1 MDSDPEE
8 NASGPRIDVR
18 NLPESVSHLWEAMLR
33 QNPSWD
39 LSKWLDERASEE
51 LELLESHLGRER
63 LRTEQRLH
71 RIENLSKQMKRRR
84 ENSRLAHTKDP
95 NQKNLFDVYN
105 LSDNE
110 KPKVSGDEIETEPLI
125 DLGSLSADDDPLL
138 AYVSQKI
145 LMAIE
150 DSNLLGEGLHFD
162 EILRLLQSPVITS
175 DDIDESISWLLQKRE
190 IVEIERDFF
199 IIDG

>member
-39 LSKWLDERASEE
+39 LFKWLDERASEE

-110 KPKVSGDEIETEPLI
+110 KPKLSGDEIETEPLI

-190 IVEIERDFF
+190 IVEIERDVF

>member
-1 MDSDPEE
+1 MDNDPEE

-39 LSKWLDERASEE
+39 LSKWIDERASEE
-51 LELLESHLGRER
+51 LELLQSHLGRER

-71 RIENLSKQMKRRR
+71 RIENLSKQMKRRSER
-84 ENSRLAHTKDP
+84 SRFAHIRDP
-95 NQKNLFDVYN
+95 NQKNLCDVYS
-105 LSDNE
+105 LSDDE

-125 DLGSLSADDDPLL
+125 DLGNLSTDDDPLL
-138 AYVSQKI
+138 AYISQKI

-150 DSNLLGEGLHFD
+150 DSNIPEEGLHLD
-162 EILRLLQSPVITS
+162 DILRLLQSPVITS
-175 DDIDESISWLLQKRE
+175 DDIDESISWLLQRRM
-190 IVEIERDFF
+190 IVEIERDVF
-199 IIDG
+199 IVDE

>member
-1 MDSDPEE
+1 MDNDPEE

-84 ENSRLAHTKDP
+84 ENSRLTPTKDP
-95 NQKNLFDVYN
+95 NQKNLFDVYS
-105 LSDNE
+105 LSHNE
-110 KPKVSGDEIETEPLI
+110 KPKIFGDENETEPLI
-125 DLGSLSADDDPLL
+125 DLGSLSTDDDPLL
-138 AYVSQKI
+138 AYISQKI
-145 LMAIE
+145 LIAIE
-150 DSNLLGEGLHFD
+150 DSNLLGEGMHFD
-162 EILRLLQSPVITS
+162 DILRLLQSPVITS
-175 DDIDESISWLLQKRE
+175 DDIDESISWLLEKRE
-190 IVEIERDFF
+190 IVEIERDIF

>member
-1 MDSDPEE
+1 MDNDPEE

-110 KPKVSGDEIETEPLI
+110 KPKLSGDEIETEPLI

>member
-84 ENSRLAHTKDP
+84 ENSRLTHTKDP

>member
-1 MDSDPEE
+1 MDNAPEE
-8 NASGPRIDVR
+8 NASGPRIAVR

-84 ENSRLAHTKDP
+84 ENSRLAPTKDP
-95 NQKNLFDVYN
+95 NQKNLFDVYS
-105 LSDNE
+105 LSHNE
-110 KPKVSGDEIETEPLI
+110 KPKIFGDENETEPLI
-125 DLGSLSADDDPLL
+125 DLGSLSTDDDPLL
-138 AYVSQKI
+138 AYISQKI
-145 LMAIE
+145 LIAIE
-150 DSNLLGEGLHFD
+150 DSNLLGEGMHFD
-162 EILRLLQSPVITS
+162 DILRLLQSPVITS
-175 DDIDESISWLLQKRE
+175 DDIEESISWLLEKRE
-190 IVEIERDFF
+190 IVEIERDIF

>member
-84 ENSRLAHTKDP
+84 EDSRLAHTKDP

-105 LSDNE
+105 LSDKE

-175 DDIDESISWLLQKRE
+175 DDIDESISWLLQRRM
-190 IVEIERDFF
+190 IVEIERDVF
-199 IIDG
+199 IVDE

>member
-1 MDSDPEE
+1 MDNDPEE
-8 NASGPRIDVR
+8 NAGGPRIDVR

-51 LELLESHLGRER
+51 LELLQSHLGRER

-71 RIENLSKQMKRRR
+71 RIENLSKQMKSRR
-84 ENSRLAHTKDP
+84 ERSRFAHIRDP
-95 NQKNLFDVYN
+95 NQKNLFDVYS
-105 LSDNE
+105 LSDDE

-125 DLGSLSADDDPLL
+125 DLGNLSADDDPLL

-150 DSNLLGEGLHFD
+150 DSNTHEVGLHLD
-162 EILRLLQSPVITS
+162 DILRLLQSPVITS
-175 DDIDESISWLLQKRE
+175 DDIDESISWLLQRRM
-190 IVEIERDFF
+190 IVEIERDVF
-199 IIDG
+199 IIDE

>member
-1 MDSDPEE
+1 MDNDPEE

-39 LSKWLDERASEE
+39 LAKWLDERASEE

-95 NQKNLFDVYN
+95 NQKNLFDVYS

-110 KPKVSGDEIETEPLI
+110 KPKASGHETEPLI

-162 EILRLLQSPVITS
+162 DILRLLQSPVITS
-175 DDIDESISWLLQKRE
+175 DDIDESIGWLLQKRE
-190 IVEIERDFF
+190 IVEIERDVF

>member
-1 MDSDPEE
+1 MDNDPEE

-39 LSKWLDERASEE
+39 LAKWLDERASEE

-84 ENSRLAHTKDP
+84 ENSRLTPTKDP
-95 NQKNLFDVYN
+95 NQKNLFDVYS
-105 LSDNE
+105 LSHNE
-110 KPKVSGDEIETEPLI
+110 KPKIFGDENETEPLI
-125 DLGSLSADDDPLL
+125 DLGSLSTDDDPLL
-138 AYVSQKI
+138 AYISQKI
-145 LMAIE
+145 LIAIE
-150 DSNLLGEGLHFD
+150 DSNLLGEGMHFD
-162 EILRLLQSPVITS
+162 DILRLLQSPVITS
-175 DDIDESISWLLQKRE
+175 DDIDESISWLLEKRE
-190 IVEIERDFF
+190 IVEIERDIF

>member
-110 KPKVSGDEIETEPLI
+110 KPKLSGDEIETEPLI

-190 IVEIERDFF
+190 IVEIERDVF

>member
-1 MDSDPEE
+1 MDNDPEE

-84 ENSRLAHTKDP
+84 ENSRLAPTKDP
-95 NQKNLFDVYN
+95 NQKNLFDVYS
-105 LSDNE
+105 LSHNE
-110 KPKVSGDEIETEPLI
+110 KPKIFGDENETEPLI
-125 DLGSLSADDDPLL
+125 DLGSLSTDDDPLL
-138 AYVSQKI
+138 AYISQKI
-145 LMAIE
+145 LIAIE
-150 DSNLLGEGLHFD
+150 DSNLLGEGMHFD
-162 EILRLLQSPVITS
+162 DILRLLQSPVITS
-175 DDIDESISWLLQKRE
+175 DDIDESISWLLEKRE
-190 IVEIERDFF
+190 IVEIERDIF

>member
-95 NQKNLFDVYN
+95 NQKNLFDVYS

-190 IVEIERDFF
+190 IVEIERDVF

>member
-1 MDSDPEE
+1 MDNDPEE

-84 ENSRLAHTKDP
+84 ENSRLAPTKDP
-95 NQKNLFDVYN
+95 NQKNLFDVYS
-105 LSDNE
+105 LSHNE
-110 KPKVSGDEIETEPLI
+110 KPKISGDENETEPLI
-125 DLGSLSADDDPLL
+125 DLGSLSTDDDPLL
-138 AYVSQKI
+138 AYISQKI
-145 LMAIE
+145 LIAIE
-150 DSNLLGEGLHFD
+150 DSNLLGEGMHFD
-162 EILRLLQSPVITS
+162 DILRLLQSPVITS
-175 DDIDESISWLLQKRE
+175 DDIDESISWLLEKRE

>member
-1 MDSDPEE
+1 MENDPEE

-84 ENSRLAHTKDP
+84 ENSKLAHTKDP
-95 NQKNLFDVYN
+95 NQKNLFDVYSH
-105 LSDNE
+105 SDNQ

-162 EILRLLQSPVITS
+162 DILRLLKSPVITS

-190 IVEIERDFF
+190 IVEVERDVF

>member
-1 MDSDPEE
+1 MDNDPEE

-51 LELLESHLGRER
+51 LELLQSHLGRER

-71 RIENLSKQMKRRR
+71 RIENLSKQMKRRSER
-84 ENSRLAHTKDP
+84 SRFAHIRDP
-95 NQKNLFDVYN
+95 NQKNLFDVYS

-125 DLGSLSADDDPLL
+125 DLGNLSTDDDPLL

-150 DSNLLGEGLHFD
+150 DSNILEEGLHLD
-162 EILRLLQSPVITS
+162 DILRLLQSPVITS
-175 DDIDESISWLLQKRE
+175 DDIDESISWLLQRRM
-190 IVEIERDFF
+190 IVEIERDVF
-199 IIDG
+199 IVDE

>member
-1 MDSDPEE
+1 MDNDPEE

-39 LSKWLDERASEE
+39 LAKWLDERASEE

-95 NQKNLFDVYN
+95 NQKNLFDVYS
-105 LSDNE
+105 LSDDE

-125 DLGSLSADDDPLL
+125 DLGNLSTDDDPLL

-150 DSNLLGEGLHFD
+150 DSNILEEGLHLD
-162 EILRLLQSPVITS
+162 DILRLLQSPVITS
-175 DDIDESISWLLQKRE
+175 DDIDESISWLLQRRM
-190 IVEIERDFF
+190 IVEIERDVF
-199 IIDG
+199 IVDE

>member
-190 IVEIERDFF
+190 IVEIERDVF

>member
-84 ENSRLAHTKDP
+84 ENSRLTHTKDP

-105 LSDNE
+105 LSDRE

-190 IVEIERDFF
+190 IVEIERDVF

>member
-1 MDSDPEE
+1 MDNDPEE

-84 ENSRLAHTKDP
+84 ENLRLAPTKDP
-95 NQKNLFDVYN
+95 NQKNLFDVYS
-105 LSDNE
+105 LSHNE
-110 KPKVSGDEIETEPLI
+110 KPKIFGDENETEPLI
-125 DLGSLSADDDPLL
+125 DLGSLSTDDDPLL
-138 AYVSQKI
+138 AYISQKI
-145 LMAIE
+145 LIAIE
-150 DSNLLGEGLHFD
+150 DSNLLGEGMHFD
-162 EILRLLQSPVITS
+162 DILRLLQSPVITS
-175 DDIDESISWLLQKRE
+175 DDIDESISWLLEKRE
-190 IVEIERDFF
+190 IVEIERDIF